1 MFRCTRCRIEVRLC
15 SRCDRGQRYCGEECS
30 APSRRDSC
38 LEAGRRYQQT
48 ECGRRANAKR
58 QKEWRNREIERQQ
71 NPTVTHQGSP
81 TLPLVAEADLPPQ
94 LLQEDLHV
102 ELLSSSSSRGHAR
115 ANFSAIAAEGTQHRC
130 TSCGR
135 VCSGFERFD
144 FVRRRT
150 ARRFRC

>member
-1 MFRCTRCRIEVRLC
+1 MFRCARCRVEVRLC
-15 SRCDRGQRYCGEECS
+15 SLCDRGQRYCGAECS

-81 TLPLVAEADLPPQ
+81 TLPLVAEADPLPQ

-102 ELLSSSSSRGHAR
+102 ELLSSSSSRGYAR
-115 ANFSAIAAEGTQHRC
+115 ANFSAIAAEDTRHRC

-135 VCSGFERFD
+135 VCSGLERFD
-144 FVRRRT
+144 FQRRRT
-150 ARRFRC
+150 GRRFRC